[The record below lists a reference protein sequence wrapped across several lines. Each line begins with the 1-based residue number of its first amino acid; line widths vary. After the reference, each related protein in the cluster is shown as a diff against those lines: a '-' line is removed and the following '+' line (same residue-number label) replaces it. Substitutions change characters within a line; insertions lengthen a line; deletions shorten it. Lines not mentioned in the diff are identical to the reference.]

1 MIDSHL
7 VTDIPP
13 MIPGEQCWRLPFET
27 SSGRLC
33 LFLRHLP
40 ASTPRPGRKRQ
51 AVLYFNGAR
60 LASAVTVAHRI
71 DGQSWRDDL
80 TARGFDV
87 WALDYLG
94 YGQSDRYPQMTQ
106 PATANKALG
115 RIREVTA
122 QVEAALHFILNRM
135 DLGQLSVLAHS
146 WGSNIAALVAI
157 RNPAQISKLAL
168 FGPVTHR
175 PTPIDA
181 GSSPVVPAWNTI
193 TAQEWRKAFDADVPV
208 GHPPLIPAAQFEE
221 WAAAYLQCDPE
232 SATRTPP
239 AVKVPWGGMADV
251 LELWGGGKIYDPSEV
266 RAPTL
271 IVRGEWDSYSTDADA
286 HWLFSNLINASQRRD
301 VKIGMGT
308 HFMFYEPSRF
318 DLYDEVGCF
327 FQGRA
332 PAS

>member
-1 MIDSHL
+1 MINSRP

-13 MIPGEQCWRLPFET
+13 MVPGEQCWRLPFET
-27 SSGRLC
+27 SHGPFD

-40 ASTPRPGRKRQ
+40 APTPLPDRERQ

-94 YGQSDRYPQMTQ
+94 YGHSDRYPQMSE
-106 PATANKALG
+106 AANANAALG
-115 RIREVTA
+115 RIREVSA
-122 QVEAALHFILNRM
+122 QVEAAMHFILDHMELAR
-135 DLGQLSVLAHS
+135 LSLLAHS

-157 RNPAQISKLAL
+157 RNPKLINKMAL

-175 PTPIDA
+175 PAPA
-181 GSSPVVPAWNTI
+181 GSAPSPLVPAWNTI
-193 TAQEWRKAFDADVPV
+193 SAEEWRKTFDADVP
-208 GHPPLIPAAQFEE
+208 PSRQPLFAAPHFEE
-221 WAAAYLQCDPE
+221 WATAYLHCDPN

-251 LELWGGGKIYDPSEV
+251 IELWGGGKIYDPSQV
-266 RAPTL
+266 QAPTL

-286 HWLFSNLINASQRRD
+286 YWLFSNLINTSQRRD

-327 FQGRA
+327 LQGRSH
-332 PAS
+332 AS